1 MCAEYKVSA
10 VEVQKI
16 SNQFKTEVSTE
27 KDQAEGKKT
36 LRA

>member
-10 VEVQKI
+10 VEIQKI

-27 KDQAEGKKT
+27 KAVEVTKQSPA
-36 LRA
+36 

>member
-27 KDQAEGKKT
+27 KDVEVVKEVSI
-36 LRA
+36 